1 MSNNITAWLVAIS
14 FLWLSSCHKQRA
26 SKNTDFKSAADSVLA
41 ATSSALTDSS
51 ASAKTETVAPVK
63 IQEIAFDYLV
73 AKSKFSFKSKAQD
86 FDNTN
91 VNIRMKKDSLIWISV
106 TGVGFEVARGLITKD
121 SIVFM
126 DKFHKEYFTFNYE
139 QLSRKYNFD
148 LNFALLQSII
158 IGNLPFPQQPDAE
171 FTREENFYVLHQ
183 APERLAVDNYIASD
197 NLKLTR
203 LKATEVSTDNTF
215 TLDYEDFKDVKD
227 VLFPFTSLIRL
238 SIKSAKDQQLSQT
251 TMRIKHSKVDLVEQN
266 PGFPFNVP
274 SSYTRKEVKYK

>member
-1 MSNNITAWLVAIS
+1 MSNKITAWLVAMS
-14 FLWLSSCHKQRA
+14 FFWLTSCHKQRA
-26 SKNTDFKSAADSVLA
+26 SKNTDIKSSADSVLV
-41 ATSSALTDSS
+41 DSS
-51 ASAKTETVAPVK
+51 PAASDSSIKKDAETVAPVK

-73 AKSKFSFKSKAQD
+73 AKSKFSFQSKTQD

-106 TGVGFEVARGLITKD
+106 TGIGFEVARGLITKD
-121 SIVFM
+121 SIIFL
-126 DKFHKEYFTFNYE
+126 DKFHKEYFAFNYE
-139 QLSRKYNFD
+139 QLSKKYNFD

-158 IGNLPFPQQPDAE
+158 IGNLPFPQEPNAE
-171 FTREENFYVLHQ
+171 FTKEENFYVLRQ
-183 APERLAVDNYIASD
+183 APERLTVDNYIASD

-203 LKATEVSTDNTF
+203 LKATEVPTENTF

-238 SIKSAKDQQLSQT
+238 SIKSAKDQQVSQT
-251 TMRIKHSKVDLVEQN
+251 TMRIKHSKVDLVDQN

-274 SSYTRKEVKYK
+274 SSYTRKR